1 MLPVCHCAGERTGH
15 LGSLF
20 NRVTLMNN
28 TSVESWLQDG
38 CGRCDLFATPA
49 CKVRPWTD
57 TLVALRELLLEHE
70 LTEVMKW
77 GAPCYTS
84 NQKNVVILT
93 ALKDFCALSF
103 LHGAALHD
111 PDSLLVSPGPHSRY
125 ARYLKF
131 QTMEDVVKLR
141 EPTRALLEQAIDLVR
156 SGKKFTPEIQPEPW
170 PEELQRALQLN
181 PALAKTFTSLT
192 PGRQRSHV
200 LYIGGVSSAAARE
213 RRVERC
219 IPKIMAGKGFQ
230 ER

>member
-1 MLPVCHCAGERTGH
+1 
-15 LGSLF
+15 
-20 NRVTLMNN
+20 MNN

-49 CKVRPWTD
+49 CKVHLWTD
-57 TLVALRELLLEHE
+57 TLVALRERILEHE

-77 GAPCYTS
+77 GAPCYTC

-103 LHGAALHD
+103 VQGAALHD
-111 PDSLLVSPGPHSRY
+111 PDGLLVSPGPHSRY

-131 QTMEDVVKLR
+131 QTTADVVRMR
-141 EPTRALLEQAIDLVR
+141 EPTRRLLQQAIDLAH
-156 SGKKFTPEIQPEPW
+156 SGEKFTPEIRPEPL
-170 PEELQRALQLN
+170 PEELQRALEFD
-181 PALAKTFTSLT
+181 PVLAERFSSLT
-192 PGRQRSHV
+192 PGRQRSHI
-200 LYIGGVSSAAARE
+200 LYIGGASSTAARE

-219 IPKIMAGKGFQ
+219 VPRIMAGKGFQ